1 MADGRIRYDT
11 GKVLS
16 GAWWVKHSASERHRR
31 LEQVGRAGRVVGSR
45 DRGFRVEHF
54 NPARLRAGCQI
65 LYWVL

>member
-11 GKVLS
+11 CKVLS
-16 GAWWVKHSASERHRR
+16 GARRVKHSASERRRR

-54 NPARLRAGCQI
+54 NPARLRAGCQM
-65 LYWVL
+65 LYSVL